1 MAEPGRE
8 IRGEV
13 CPSNILKKIHIRW
26 LSMVELEE
34 MDWTGGDVPVV
45 EAFANTYV

>member
-8 IRGEV
+8 IRCEV

-26 LSMVELEE
+26 LSMEELGE
-34 MDWTGGDVPVV
+34 MDWAGGDVPVV
-45 EAFANTYV
+45 RVLSL